1 MKLKTLLLCGGMVA
15 ATSSQAALTVTER
28 PHPVL
33 GELPTLPVPQQSAVP
48 LDGTAF
54 YLYNVGLQSYFAGA
68 NNWQTRA
75 TALADYGFKVRFTPT
90 NDGLYALE
98 DSCEKFSAWKRTFA
112 NNSTDIWVDSDI
124 SATSKNE
131 ALWGVNVNAD
141 GTFTITNTKAFAD
154 GVFGG
159 VAGDIGTVGQN
170 EAVAIGTYLNLYTST
185 TVGFNSVWYAV
196 SQADFEANV
205 AERAEKMT
213 AYNEARDA
221 AVVTYRAELETYNKF
236 KPLFDALYEAD
247 KLGVTG
253 LSDYEAVYA
262 KDDATADE
270 LNTATEAVKQAIVDF
285 NAAQASVASPMDMTS
300 MITNPDFAEN
310 KGTGW
315 SGTGFAFQSYANA
328 EHYNKTYDT
337 YQNIKGMPAGVYA
350 LTMQGYYRAGDTSA
364 SWSNFKSGA
373 EKNALLYAI
382 NKKADE
388 AANDTLTSAI
398 MNVYNGIAPNN
409 SLGVEERT
417 AVEGDDTYYIPFIM
431 QAAKAYF
438 DAGYYKDNKVLFAVS
453 EGSAQIGVKKSKTV
467 GSDWSMFNNFALTY
481 YGSGADAYQLWN
493 DDMTKNA
500 PEYSF
505 DDLVTITAVDDY
517 NTAVAAANK
526 AASYEDVMANIAA
539 IDAAVETIEA
549 NAAAWRA
556 YQAAIESAQS
566 VTGNESYQGQDVMDL
581 ADYLDLDA
589 VDILANKEYSTE
601 EVLAETVKLKELTD
615 NAVQNSITPGTDF
628 SDRLVNTDF
637 AQGETGWTFKKASG
651 GNVRADAGAKCAEGW
666 NNADF
671 DIYQEVANA
680 PVGVYEISVQ
690 GFYRKGRGDAAWKFY
705 FNAETGEPLE
715 KLPEVPA
722 FVYLNDNKTPLSNVF
737 EYKVFND
744 PQEGGE
750 KTYYTGDFYTDA
762 FNYTFPNNM
771 ADAGL
776 AFDHGAYKVSAFGL
790 VAQKGDALRIGVKG
804 NTTQENDSWAIF
816 TRFKL
821 TYQGMKAEYV
831 KPELE
836 KALAALET
844 NLAQEFGT
852 DVKAA
857 MVEGQK
863 AGQEAIADGDGTVMF
878 KALSQI
884 FANNTKMDASLA
896 IFDKLTAA
904 LDDLEA
910 YMPDAPADAA
920 AKGETEIFISETRNA
935 KASYT
940 DAQAQEALDKI
951 PAFRAK
957 LALPAGYENATDAEP
972 VDMTGLILTPSFE
985 KDGTNSVY
993 GWQGATGYNFGNDD
1007 ALKAALAIEYFE
1019 KDFDMYQEIDVPN
1032 GMYQLQVSAFDRY
1045 KDAASDYDQ
1054 YNTGVASLASLYAQT
1069 GEKEVAKPVEHLAS
1083 DINASVEPMGI
1094 GSETTY
1100 TNADGEV
1107 FNVPNCMTSARAYF
1121 DMGKYLNGLNIKV
1134 ENGKLRIGIKQEKHE
1149 GGCWV
1154 IMDDFKLYYLGTAST
1169 AKEEGFND
1177 VKGVEESDADAKVEI
1192 FSANGMKV
1200 GSMQSGVNVVV
1211 TTDAKGNVKTKK
1223 VIK

>member
-1 MKLKTLLLCGGMVA
+1 MVA
-15 ATSSQAALTVTER
+15 AASSQAALTVTER
-28 PHPVL
+28 VL
-33 GELPTLPVPQQSAVP
+33 ELPAPAATAPVI
-48 LDGTAF
+48 DGTTIQ
-54 YLYNVGLQSYFAGA
+54 YLYNAGTQSYFLGA
-68 NNWQTRA
+68 NDWNTRGSVSNKKGYQVKL
-75 TALADYGFKVRFTPT
+75 TSTSDIPGSETISITDYVETK
-90 NDGLYALE
+90 N
-98 DSCEKFSAWKRTFA
+98 AWMKTFA
-112 NNSTDIWVDSDI
+112 DGVDGVWVDNNSGANCDTWTLTL
-124 SATSKNE
+124 A
-131 ALWGVNVNAD
+131 GD
-141 GTFTITNTKAFAD
+141 GTFTLGNTAYENVALGVIT
-154 GVFGG
+154 G
-159 VAGDIGTVGQN
+159 AGDTRLYLR
-170 EAVAIGTYLNLYTST
+170 EAT
-185 TVGFNSVWYAV
+185 TENFQSVWYAV
-196 SQADFEANV
+196 AAEEYEANIAV
-205 AERAEKMT
+205 AQ
-213 AYNEARDA
+213 
-221 AVVTYRAELETYNKF
+221 
-236 KPLFDALYEAD
+236 PLVEVYEASKVLYGALVD
-247 KLGVTG
+247 ADAVGVPG
-253 LSDYEAVYA
+253 IAEYEAVYA
-262 KDDATADE
+262 KADATAEE
-270 LNTATEAVKQAIVDF
+270 LNTAAEALKKAIVDF

-398 MNVYNGIAPNN
+398 MNVYNGIAPNK

-417 AVEGDDTYYIPFIM
+417 AVEGDDTYYIPFDM

-517 NTAVAAANK
+517 NNAVAAANK

-651 GNVRADAGAKCAEGW
+651 GAVVANAGAKCAEGW

-737 EYKVFND
+737 EYKVYDEDN
-744 PQEGGE
+744 
-750 KTYYTGDFYTDA
+750 YYNTAVSASDNGPYKDA
-762 FNYTFPNNM
+762 FNYWFPNNM

-910 YMPDAPADAA
+910 YMPDAPADEA